1 MPSNI
6 RVLNGN
12 IGPRSTADRQSKVP
26 FAQRK
31 KPLMAAL
38 TGIQGGLPG
47 AMVFQECTR
56 PMQVFLM
63 QETGYVGFGNGI
75 NPRTQLD
82 VDRSGDNVAILYDP
96 AEYLEDGRRIVWAG
110 VAGGIGRTYSRAIR
124 LKRKGTDDAFWL
136 ATTHPPAA
144 SRYKTL
150 RMKHARTMAN
160 LLNTVAGGIDLKDL
174 VWGGDWN
181 DPTPYPE
188 RGVRT
193 LLEREFALRDVE
205 RLLSAEAFAGNS
217 TNSSHGFRATE
228 HAGRKI
234 DFIVIGSKIRVRW
247 AGMIRTDIPPN
258 RWACD
263 HNLLVAGLTI

>member
-12 IGPRSTADRQSKVP
+12 IGPRSTYKAAKIPWES
-26 FAQRK
+26 RK

-38 TGIQGGLPG
+38 TGIKGGLPG

-75 NPRTQLD
+75 NPRTRLD

-96 AEYLEDGRRIVWAG
+96 DEYSEDGRRIVWAG
-110 VAGGIGRTYSRAIR
+110 VLGGIGRTYTRAIKLR
-124 LKRKGTDDAFWL
+124 RKGTTDSFWL
-136 ATTHPPAA
+136 ATTHPPAG
-144 SRYKTL
+144 SSYKTL
-150 RMKHARTMAN
+150 RMKHARTMAK

-193 LLEREFALRDVE
+193 LLENEFKLRDIE
-205 RLLSAEAFAGNS
+205 RLLSADAFEGNS
-217 TNSSHGFRATE
+217 TNSSHGFKPTRHT
-228 HAGRKI
+228 GRKI
-234 DFIVIGSKIRVRW
+234 DFIVIGGKIRARY
-247 AGMIRTDIPPN
+247 ARMIRTDVAPN